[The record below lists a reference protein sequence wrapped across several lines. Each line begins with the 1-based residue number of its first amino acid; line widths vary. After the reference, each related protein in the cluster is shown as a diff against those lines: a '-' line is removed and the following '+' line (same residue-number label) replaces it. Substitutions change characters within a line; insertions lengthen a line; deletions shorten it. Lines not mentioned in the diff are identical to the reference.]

1 MKRSQIPTTR
11 FIWNLVIVSTLLISQ
26 ACSSISEKFTGKEQ
40 EEITPFAQKAVEVL
54 VVENIQ
60 IRDNELIHLRRYVD
74 DSFVELDELQ
84 QHMEQVKQ
92 YRDKLIAYSIDLVR
106 LTEVYEDDEEMVAA
120 YADRIEQTVDTD
132 ELNRLGISE
141 QEWAVILADI
151 RSQESLLGALRT
163 FQPVINTAALDCEA
177 LISRIEADLV
187 EAVRK
192 EFDRRIEENFLEVN
206 EFLLRQ
212 FDIRNELLAAM
223 IAIDKYRRGDKQAI
237 AEFKQMKTLVS
248 KLFSSSTPDEKQL
261 VSIEA
266 ELQERIKNSTMLITE
281 LNSDYANY
289 EQARTELDRKEAEI
303 FDALTVARLQIA
315 TWTLAHQALA
325 NGVKTPGE
333 WMELSVGAARL
344 AGSVAG
350 SILYRP

>member
-1 MKRSQIPTTR
+1 MKRSLIPTAKFTWSL
-11 FIWNLVIVSTLLISQ
+11 IIVSTLFFSQ
-26 ACSSISEKFTGKEQ
+26 GCTSFTEKFTGKKQ
-40 EEITPFAQKAVEVL
+40 EEITPFAQKTVEVL

-74 DSFVELDELQ
+74 DSLVELDVLQ
-84 QHMEQVKQ
+84 LNMEQVKR
-92 YRDKLIAYSIDLVR
+92 YRDKLITYSIDLVR
-106 LTEVYEDDEEMVAA
+106 LTELYEKEEEMVTA

-141 QEWAVILADI
+141 QEWATMLTAI
-151 RSQESLLGALRT
+151 RSQDTLLNALRT
-163 FQPVINTAALDCEA
+163 FQPVINIAASDFET
-177 LISRIEADLV
+177 LISRIESELV
-187 EAVRK
+187 EAVRI
-192 EFDRRIEENFLEVN
+192 EFDRRIEANFLEVN

-212 FDIRNELLAAM
+212 YEIRHELLAAM
-223 IAIDKYRRGDKQAI
+223 IAIDKYRRGEKQAI
-237 AEFKQMKTLVS
+237 AELRQTKTLVN
-248 KLFSSSTPDEKQL
+248 KLFSSSSPSEKQL
-261 VSIEA
+261 HKAEA
-266 ELQERIKNSTMLITE
+266 DLQERIKNSTALITE

-289 EQARTELDRKEAEI
+289 ELARAELDSKEAEV

-344 AGSVAG
+344 AGSV
-350 SILYRP
+350 L

>member
-1 MKRSQIPTTR
+1 MNQAEIPTAR
-11 FIWNLVIVSTLLISQ
+11 FIRALVVVTCVLLAQGCASVT
-26 ACSSISEKFTGKEQ
+26 EKFTGKEQ
-40 EEITPFAQKAVEVL
+40 EEITPFAQKTVEVL

-74 DSFVELDELQ
+74 DSFIELDELQ
-84 QHMEQVKQ
+84 LNMAQVKR

-106 LTEVYEDDEEMVAA
+106 LTELYDDDEERVAA
-120 YADRIEQTVDTD
+120 YADRIEQTVKAD

-141 QEWAVILADI
+141 QEWAAILADI

-163 FQPVINTAALDCEA
+163 FQPVINKAALDCEA
-177 LISRIEADLV
+177 LISRIEADQV

-192 EFDRRIEENFLEVN
+192 VFDQRIEADFLEVN
-206 EFLLRQ
+206 EFLSRQ
-212 FDIRNELLAAM
+212 SDIRNELLAAM
-223 IAIDKYRRGDKQAI
+223 IAIDKYRRGDRQAI
-237 AEFKQMKTLVS
+237 AELRQMKTLVS
-248 KLFSSSTPDEKQL
+248 QLFDSSSPSKKQL
-261 VSIEA
+261 LKIEA
-266 ELQERIKNSTMLITE
+266 DLRERINISTVLINN

-289 EQARTELDRKEAEI
+289 KHARAELDRTETEI

-333 WMELSVGAARL
+333 WMDLSVGAARL